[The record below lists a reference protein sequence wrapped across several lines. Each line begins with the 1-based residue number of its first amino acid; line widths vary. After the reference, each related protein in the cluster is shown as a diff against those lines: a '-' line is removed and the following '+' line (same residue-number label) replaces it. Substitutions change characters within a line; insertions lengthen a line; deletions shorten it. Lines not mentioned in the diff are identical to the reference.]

1 MKHTSTKPLPV
12 SEGGMGNPISPS
24 GGGLIEWVESI
35 GGDLTPLLAKAGL
48 PSDLDALAVIKLAKK
63 LPVAP
68 PAPHRLVTGSS
79 PVEHRPVTGSSPA
92 EHRPVTG
99 SSPAEHRRI
108 TGLVTGSS
116 PAEQWRKAG
125 GLPAHH
131 RPATGS
137 SLAELWRNTG
147 GTPARYRLVTTVTSD
162 NTPADAA
169 HEAGMA
175 VRFLVGLLQANTDR
189 DRDDVARLAFTAG
202 MRLAELKA
210 ILNSQPPIKAKPR
223 SPFFPLAKTA
233 WDNCLARKKNGGRAP
248 QDKELIAEMIA
259 LGMNEDG
266 DVFGLASGKNR
277 SHRLKARSLLNNFT
291 RWRKLFTN
299 RPE

>member
-12 SEGGMGNPISPS
+12 SKSGMGNPISPS

-35 GGDLTPLLAKAGL
+35 WEDLTPLLAKAGL
-48 PSDLDALAVIKLAKK
+48 PSDLDALAAKKLAKK
-63 LPVAP
+63 LPVVP
-68 PAPHRLVTGSS
+68 PAPHRPGTGSS
-79 PVEHRPVTGSSPA
+79 SA
-92 EHRPVTG
+92 EHRP
-99 SSPAEHRRI
+99 
-108 TGLVTGSS
+108 VTGSS

-125 GLPAHH
+125 
-131 RPATGS
+131 
-137 SLAELWRNTG
+137 EK
-147 GTPARYRLVTTVTSD
+147 PARYRLAHTVTSD

-210 ILNSQPPIKAKPR
+210 ILNSQPPIKAQPR

-233 WDNCLARKKNGGRAP
+233 WENCLARKKTGGRAP

-266 DVFGLASGKNR
+266 DVFELASGKNR
-277 SHRLKARSLLNNFT
+277 THRLKERSLLNNFT

>member
-12 SEGGMGNPISPS
+12 PESGMGNPISPS

-35 GGDLTPLLAKAGL
+35 WEDLTPLLAKAGL
-48 PSDLDALAVIKLAKK
+48 PSDLDALAAKKLAKK
-63 LPVAP
+63 LPVVP
-68 PAPHRLVTGSS
+68 PAPHRPGTGSS
-79 PVEHRPVTGSSPA
+79 SA
-92 EHRPVTG
+92 EHRP
-99 SSPAEHRRI
+99 
-108 TGLVTGSS
+108 VTGSS

-125 GLPAHH
+125 
-131 RPATGS
+131 
-137 SLAELWRNTG
+137 EK
-147 GTPARYRLVTTVTSD
+147 PARYRLAHTVTSD

-175 VRFLVGLLQANTDR
+175 VRFLVGLLQAHTDR

-223 SPFFPLAKTA
+223 SPLFLLAKTA
-233 WDNCLARKKNGGRAP
+233 WEKCLARKKTGGRAP
-248 QDKELIAEMIA
+248 QGKELIAEMIT

-266 DVFGLASGKNR
+266 DVFELASGKNR
-277 SHRLKARSLLNNFT
+277 THRLKARSLHNNFT

>member
-1 MKHTSTKPLPV
+1 MKHPSTKPLPA
-12 SEGGMGNPISPS
+12 SESGMGNPISPS

-35 GGDLTPLLAKAGL
+35 WEDLTPLLAKADL
-48 PSDLDALAVIKLAKK
+48 PSDLDALAAKKLAKK
-63 LPVAP
+63 SPVVP
-68 PAPHRLVTGSS
+68 PAPHRPGTGSSPARLRPVTGSSPAQHRLVTGSS
-79 PVEHRPVTGSSPA
+79 PAQHRLG
-92 EHRPVTG
+92 
-99 SSPAEHRRI
+99 
-108 TGLVTGSS
+108 TGSS
-116 PAEQWRKAG
+116 PAEQWRK
-125 GLPAHH
+125 
-131 RPATGS
+131 TG
-137 SLAELWRNTG
+137 EK
-147 GTPARYRLVTTVTSD
+147 PARYRLAPTVTSD
-162 NTPADAA
+162 NSPADAA

-210 ILNSQPPIKAKPR
+210 ILNSQPPIKAQPR
-223 SPFFPLAKTA
+223 SPFFLLAKTA
-233 WDNCLARKKNGGRAP
+233 WENCLARKKNGGRAP
-248 QDKELIAEMIA
+248 QDKELIAEMIT

-277 SHRLKARSLLNNFT
+277 THRLKARSLLNNFT

>member
-1 MKHTSTKPLPV
+1 MKHPSTKPLPV
-12 SEGGMGNPISPS
+12 PESGMGNPISPS

-35 GGDLTPLLAKAGL
+35 WEDLTPLLAKAGL
-48 PSDLDALAVIKLAKK
+48 PSDLDALAAKKLAKK

-68 PAPHRLVTGSS
+68 PAPQ
-79 PVEHRPVTGSSPA
+79 RPGTGSSPA
-92 EHRPVTG
+92 EHRP
-99 SSPAEHRRI
+99 
-108 TGLVTGSS
+108 VTGSS

-137 SLAELWRNTG
+137 SLAELWRKAG
-147 GTPARYRLVTTVTSD
+147 EKPARYRLAHTVTSD

-210 ILNSQPPIKAKPR
+210 ILNSQPPIKAQPR

-233 WDNCLARKKNGGRAP
+233 WENCLARKKTGGRAP

-266 DVFGLASGKNR
+266 DVFELASGKNR
-277 SHRLKARSLLNNFT
+277 THRLKERSLLNNFT
-291 RWRKLFTN
+291 RWRKSFTN

>member
-1 MKHTSTKPLPV
+1 MKHTSTKPLPA
-12 SEGGMGNPISPS
+12 SESGMGNPISPS

-35 GGDLTPLLAKAGL
+35 WEDLTPLLAKADL
-48 PSDLDALAVIKLAKK
+48 PSDLDALAAKKLAKK
-63 LPVAP
+63 SPVVP
-68 PAPHRLVTGSS
+68 PAPHRPGTGSSPAQHRLVTGSS
-79 PVEHRPVTGSSPA
+79 PAQHR
-92 EHRPVTG
+92 
-99 SSPAEHRRI
+99 
-108 TGLVTGSS
+108 LVSGSS
-116 PAEQWRKAG
+116 PAEQWRK
-125 GLPAHH
+125 
-131 RPATGS
+131 TG
-137 SLAELWRNTG
+137 EK
-147 GTPARYRLVTTVTSD
+147 PARYRLAHTVTSD
-162 NTPADAA
+162 NSPADAA

-233 WDNCLARKKNGGRAP
+233 WENCLAKKKTGGRAP

-259 LGMNEDG
+259 LKMIDGG
-266 DVFGLASGKNR
+266 DVFELASGKNR
-277 SHRLKARSLLNNFT
+277 IHRLKARSLLNNFT

>member
-12 SEGGMGNPISPS
+12 SESGMGNPISPS
-24 GGGLIEWVESI
+24 GGGLIEWVESMWE
-35 GGDLTPLLAKAGL
+35 DLTPLLAKAGL
-48 PSDLDALAVIKLAKK
+48 PSDLDALAAKKLAKK
-63 LPVAP
+63 SPVVP
-68 PAPHRLVTGSS
+68 PAP
-79 PVEHRPVTGSSPA
+79 HRPVTGSSPA
-92 EHRPVTG
+92 E
-99 SSPAEHRRI
+99 
-108 TGLVTGSS
+108 
-116 PAEQWRKAG
+116 QWRNSG
-125 GLPAHH
+125 GTLVEHW
-131 RPATGS
+131 RATGS
-137 SLAELWRNTG
+137 PLAELWRKTG
-147 GTPARYRLVTTVTSD
+147 GTPARYRLAPTVTSD

-233 WDNCLARKKNGGRAP
+233 WENCLAKKKTGGRAP

-266 DVFGLASGKNR
+266 DIFGLASGKNR

>member
-1 MKHTSTKPLPV
+1 MKHPLTKPLPV
-12 SEGGMGNPISPS
+12 SESGMGNPISPS

-35 GGDLTPLLAKAGL
+35 WEDLTPLLAKAGL
-48 PSDLDALAVIKLAKK
+48 PSDLDALAAKKLAKK
-63 LPVAP
+63 LPVVP
-68 PAPHRLVTGSS
+68 PAPHRPG
-79 PVEHRPVTGSSPA
+79 
-92 EHRPVTG
+92 TG

-125 GLPAHH
+125 GLSAHH

-137 SLAELWRNTG
+137 SLAELWRKAG
-147 GTPARYRLVTTVTSD
+147 EKPARYRLAPTVTSD

-223 SPFFPLAKTA
+223 SPLFLLAKTA
-233 WDNCLARKKNGGRAP
+233 WEKCLARKKTGGRAP
-248 QDKELIAEMIA
+248 QGKELIEEMIT

-266 DVFGLASGKNR
+266 DVFELASGKNR

>member
-1 MKHTSTKPLPV
+1 MKHPLTKPLPV
-12 SEGGMGNPISPS
+12 SESGMGNPISPS

-35 GGDLTPLLAKAGL
+35 WEDLTPLLAKADL
-48 PSDLDALAVIKLAKK
+48 PSDLDALAAKK
-63 LPVAP
+63 LARKSPVVQ
-68 PAPHRLVTGSS
+68 PAPHRPGAGSS
-79 PVEHRPVTGSSPA
+79 PAQHRPVTGSSPA
-92 EHRPVTG
+92 E
-99 SSPAEHRRI
+99 
-108 TGLVTGSS
+108 L
-116 PAEQWRKAG
+116 WRK
-125 GLPAHH
+125 
-131 RPATGS
+131 TG
-137 SLAELWRNTG
+137 EK
-147 GTPARYRLVTTVTSD
+147 PARYRLAHTVTSD
-162 NTPADAA
+162 NSPADAA

-223 SPFFPLAKTA
+223 SPFFLLAKTA
-233 WDNCLARKKNGGRAP
+233 WENCLAKKKTGGRAP

-259 LGMNEDG
+259 LKMIDGG
-266 DVFGLASGKNR
+266 DVFELASGKNR
-277 SHRLKARSLLNNFT
+277 IHRLKSRSLLNNFT